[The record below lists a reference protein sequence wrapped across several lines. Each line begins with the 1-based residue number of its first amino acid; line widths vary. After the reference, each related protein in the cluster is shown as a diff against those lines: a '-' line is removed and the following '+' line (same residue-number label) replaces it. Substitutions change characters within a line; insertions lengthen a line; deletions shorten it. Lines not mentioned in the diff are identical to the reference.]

1 MFSFQKLE
9 VWQMAKKMVVEIYE
23 MTSKFPPEERFGLT
37 SQINRAAVSVASN
50 IAEGSGR
57 TSYKDQAHFTQTAY
71 GSLMEMACQI
81 EIAKE
86 LGFISGEQL
95 ERMLTSVVPI
105 ADKLSALRGSQ
116 LRRSSSQRLT
126 LGHKPST
133 FNPQRSSK

>member
-9 VWQMAKKMVVEIYE
+9 VWQMAKKMVVEIYK

-81 EIAKE
+81 EITKD
-86 LGFISGEQL
+86 LGFISSEQL
-95 ERMLTSVVPI
+95 KQMLTSVVPI
-105 ADKLSALRGSQ
+105 ANKLSALRESQ
-116 LRRSSSQRLT
+116 LRRSVR
-126 LGHKPST
+126 
-133 FNPQRSSK
+133 R

>member
-9 VWQMAKKMVVEIYE
+9 VWQMAKKMVVDVYE

-81 EIAKE
+81 EITKE
-86 LGFISGEQL
+86 LGFISSEQL
-95 ERMLTSVVPI
+95 KQMLTSVVPI
-105 ADKLSALRGSQ
+105 ADKLSALRESQ
-116 LRRSSSQRLT
+116 LRRSVR
-126 LGHKPST
+126 
-133 FNPQRSSK
+133 R